1 MDLISPNFSDLLE
14 ANIEIKQFPDGENYV
29 RILEPVG
36 KGEVRLFHRLYP
48 NQDQLLIQVFL
59 ILKTLKEKGAETT
72 LVAPYLPYARQ
83 DKIWKEGE
91 AFSSK
96 YICEMLAW
104 AGVEKLITFDCHFL
118 KKEGEFEYNGLKIR
132 NISLNRRLIEY
143 AKKEFG
149 KGLLVIS
156 PDMGANYMVGPGGK
170 SMEKKRGEYIE
181 GNEAYRKIEE
191 MNVDFEVKGKEVLI
205 IDDIIA
211 GGGTMIKAIENM
223 KKHGANKIYC
233 CATHG
238 LFLKDSLERIKGMC
252 NGIFTSNTVLN
263 SVSKVNF
270 LGELDLKE

>member
-1 MDLISPNFSDLLE
+1 MDLISPTFSDLLE

-29 RILEPVG
+29 RILEPVQ

-48 NQDQLLIQVFL
+48 EEDRMLIQAL
-59 ILKTLKEKGAETT
+59 LMLKTLKEKGAKIT
-72 LVAPYLPYARQ
+72 LVVPYLPYARQ

-91 AFSSK
+91 AFSAK

-104 AGVEKLITFDCHFL
+104 AGVERLITFDCHFL
-118 KKEGEFEYNGLKIR
+118 KKEGEFEYGNLKIK
-132 NISLNRRLIEY
+132 NISLNKKLIEY

-149 KGLLVIS
+149 KSLLVIS
-156 PDMGANYMVGPGGK
+156 PDMGASYMVGSGGK

-181 GNEAYRKIEE
+181 GKEVYRKIEE
-191 MNVDFEVKGKEVLI
+191 MKVNFEVKGKEVLI
-205 IDDIIA
+205 IDDMVA

-223 KKHGANKIYC
+223 KKHGASKIYC

-252 NGIFTSNTVLN
+252 NGVFTSNTILN
-263 SVSKVNF
+263 PVSKVNF
-270 LGELDLKE
+270 LEEIKI